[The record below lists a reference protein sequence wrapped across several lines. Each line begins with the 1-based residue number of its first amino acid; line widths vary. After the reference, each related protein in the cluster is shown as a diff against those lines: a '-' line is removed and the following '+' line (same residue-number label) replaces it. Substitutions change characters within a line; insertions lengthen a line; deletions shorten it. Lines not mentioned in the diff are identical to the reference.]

1 MAAYRPWLNGV
12 VRRARVRWR
21 WREFEHALA
30 SKKAKR
36 LARIIALLATGTVVV
51 AMIGLATRLGDARAE
66 THPSMP
72 MHAPPAGTAPFE
84 QSASQQ
90 SASLAR

>member
-21 WREFEHALA
+21 WRELEHVLA

-36 LARIIALLATGTVVV
+36 LARIIALLASGTVIV
-51 AMIGLATRLGDARAE
+51 AMIGLATRLGDARAD
-66 THPSMP
+66 THRSAP
-72 MHAPPAGTAPFE
+72 MHTPPAASASFE
-84 QSASQQ
+84 QSAS
-90 SASLAR
+90 LVP